1 MEFVAYRILYY
12 VYLQGNKKY
21 QSGSADLADIM
32 QSLRPEQFKY
42 ATSPLTICLCSK
54 SVFPYPKHLIL
65 TLCSP
70 YAFPTLM
77 YHSDHAVAHA
87 LQIRRAVQLDNYHQ
101 YFILRRSTP
110 HLGNCILDLMIDA
123 RRLHALQRICR
134 GYKPTVPVD
143 FVLAALDIGT

>member
-1 MEFVAYRILYY
+1 
-12 VYLQGNKKY
+12 
-21 QSGSADLADIM
+21 
-32 QSLRPEQFKY
+32 
-42 ATSPLTICLCSK
+42 
-54 SVFPYPKHLIL
+54 
-65 TLCSP
+65 
-70 YAFPTLM
+70 M
-77 YHSDHAVAHA
+77 YHSDPAVAHA

-143 FVLAALDIGT
+143 FVLAALDIGTRRPYYVLETPYYLLPFATID